1 MSRKLVLLLCLFS
14 TLISSGQ
21 EKQVKVTMRSGSVIT
36 GNLKEF
42 DPLDHVT
49 IMIGEIETK
58 IPMSEVAYLDQSGPS
73 NNKPV
78 NSEESNDMVLNPP
91 TNNYNLQDYKGFLL
105 EKGNSVFVYSDDKN
119 TSKAGANEIKR
130 LLNKDGFWH
139 VVDNM
144 SDAHFTIN
152 YIATFRK
159 RDSAQLSIS
168 SWRTSNL
175 VLLAVERPLQLE
187 LESTNIREA
196 YEMYYNIIV
205 PLQEKIAN
213 KKVSKNIKS
222 KFTIP

>member
-1 MSRKLVLLLCLFS
+1 MKRKLALFFCLLS
-14 TLISSGQ
+14 ILISSAQ
-21 EKQVKVTMRSGSVIT
+21 ETQVKVTMRSGSVII

-49 IMIGEIETK
+49 IMIGEKETR
-58 IPMSEVAYLDQSGPS
+58 IPMSEVAFLDQSGLS

-78 NSEESNDMVLNPP
+78 NSEESNNIVHNSPS
-91 TNNYNLQDYKGFLL
+91 NNSNLQGFKGFIL
-105 EKGNSVFVYSDDKN
+105 ERGNNVFVYSDDKN
-119 TSKAGANEIKR
+119 TSKAGANEIKK

-139 VVDNM
+139 VVDDM

-175 VLLAVERPLQLE
+175 VLLTVERPLQLE

-196 YEMYYNIIV
+196 DEMYYNIIV

-213 KKVSKNIKS
+213 KKVSKNIKL